1 MKTLSVKL
9 PESLLEKLD
18 STAARK
24 GESRSALI
32 REAVEVIINENNKSQ
47 SGSCMDLARDLAG
60 SLEGPEDLSFN
71 KDRMEGYGK

>member
-1 MKTLSVKL
+1 MKTLSIKL

-18 STAARK
+18 STAAKK

-32 REAVEVIINENNKSQ
+32 REAIDIIINENNKSR
-47 SGSCMDLARDLAG
+47 SESCMDLANDLAG

-71 KDRMEGYGK
+71 KDRLEGYGR